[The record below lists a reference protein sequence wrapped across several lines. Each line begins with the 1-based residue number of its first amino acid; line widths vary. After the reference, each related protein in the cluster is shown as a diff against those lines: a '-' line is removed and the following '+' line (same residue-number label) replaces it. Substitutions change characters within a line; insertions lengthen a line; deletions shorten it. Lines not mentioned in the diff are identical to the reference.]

1 MQLVFFYP
9 KDIQNFFWK
18 IIDFVENLEMI
29 QIAGDERV
37 VFFSSL

>member
-1 MQLVFFYP
+1 MQFVFFYS

-18 IIDFVENLEMI
+18 IIDFVENLEMM

>member
-9 KDIQNFFWK
+9 KDIQKFFWK